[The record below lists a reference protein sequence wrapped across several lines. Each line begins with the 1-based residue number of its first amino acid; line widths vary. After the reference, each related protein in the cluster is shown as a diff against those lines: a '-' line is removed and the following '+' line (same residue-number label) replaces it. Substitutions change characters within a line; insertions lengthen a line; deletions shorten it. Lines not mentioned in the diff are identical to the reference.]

1 MTPAATAV
9 ASDVQSL
16 DRPAPRPRIARRSV
30 PGGADAERFGFQDE
44 VDTPEALRLATEKRL
59 ECDIDLESATYFLP
73 RTTIRVTDV
82 PGMHRW
88 RKRLFVAVARKAAG
102 PVDFRLPHE
111 RPITMGWQVP
121 L

>member
-1 MTPAATAV
+1 M
-9 ASDVQSL
+9 
-16 DRPAPRPRIARRSV
+16 APP
-30 PGGADAERFGFQDE
+30 
-44 VDTPEALRLATEKRL
+44 
-59 ECDIDLESATYFLP
+59 ATYSLS
-73 RTTIRVTDV
+73 RITIRVTDA

-88 RKRLFVAVARKAAG
+88 RKRLFVAVARDKR

>member
-1 MTPAATAV
+1 MTPPATAV

-16 DRPAPRPRIARRSV
+16 VRPAPRTRIARPDA
-30 PGGADAERFGFQDE
+30 PG
-44 VDTPEALRLATEKRL
+44 K
-59 ECDIDLESATYFLP
+59 
-73 RTTIRVTDV
+73 
-82 PGMHRW
+82 HRW
-88 RKRLFVAVARKAAG
+88 HKRLFVAVARNAAS

>member
-1 MTPAATAV
+1 MTPPATTV

-16 DRPAPRPRIARRSV
+16 VRPAPRTRIPQS
-30 PGGADAERFGFQDE
+30 DA
-44 VDTPEALRLATEKRL
+44 
-59 ECDIDLESATYFLP
+59 
-73 RTTIRVTDV
+73 

-88 RKRLFVAVARKAAG
+88 RKWLFVAVAREAAS

>member
-1 MTPAATAV
+1 MTPPATTV

-16 DRPAPRPRIARRSV
+16 VRPAPRTRIAQ
-30 PGGADAERFGFQDE
+30 PDA
-44 VDTPEALRLATEKRL
+44 
-59 ECDIDLESATYFLP
+59 
-73 RTTIRVTDV
+73 

-88 RKRLFVAVARKAAG
+88 RKWLFVAVAREAAS
-102 PVDFRLPHE
+102 PVDFRLPHG